1 MLVFVLIVCF
11 FFFKQKTAYEMRI
24 SAGVQTCALP
34 ISGLS
39 LLPFFLLSALSGQLA
54 DTIDKAKIIRLVKTA
69 EILIMLG
76 GSAGLLIA
84 AAGHTR
90 IGMGLMLAAVLC
102 LGVHSTFFGTIKYAI
117 LPQHLDRDHVLGG
130 TGLIEAGTYLAI
142 LLGTVRSEEHT

>member
-1 MLVFVLIVCF
+1 
-11 FFFKQKTAYEMRI
+11 MRI
-24 SAGVQTCALP
+24 SDWSSDVCSSDLFATYQIFNDAEVESNFNALAT
-34 ISGLS
+34 GLS

-90 IGMGLMLAAVLC
+90 IGMGLILAAVLC
-102 LGVHSTFFGTIKYAI
+102 LGVHSTFFGPDKFPI
-117 LPQHLDRDHVLGG
+117 LTQTRHGVGWG
-130 TGLIEAGTYLAI
+130 KGL
-142 LLGTVRSEEHT
+142 